1 MEYLRDPSLYWIP
14 LGIISILTA
23 GINLIRVLSHKSKN
37 CESLIFLSLSSVI
50 FLLVSEYILVG
61 TWVEG
66 GDLSALEDVA
76 PSMSSILLRF
86 AVLIVAVNWFTLFLY
101 RRENR

>member
-14 LGIISILTA
+14 LGIISILTT
-23 GINLIRVLSHKSKN
+23 GINLIRVLSHRSKN

-50 FLLVSEYILVG
+50 FLLVSEYMMIGIWL
-61 TWVEG
+61 EK

-86 AVLIVAVNWFTLFLY
+86 AVLIVAVNWFILSLC
-101 RRENR
+101 RRGNR